1 MSLEEKKQSV
11 IEEFS
16 MYDEWLDKY
25 EYLIEL
31 GKALEAYPEE
41 LKTEE
46 KLIKGCQS
54 RVWLDYELKDGK
66 LFFRADS
73 DAIITKGI
81 ISLLLSVYSGRTPA
95 EIAADDFGFIDAIGL
110 RENLSPTRANGLVSM
125 IETIK
130 AKAKEMA
137 DQVGHDERGSV
148 GHDADVIPG
157 STGNLGSNVIP
168 GSTGNLSNE
177 VLTAEDVA
185 ALQPLYADVIQAL
198 KQVYDPEIP
207 VNIYDLGLIYEL
219 NIDKERK
226 VSIVMTFTAPN
237 CPMADEVMHE
247 VQESVTRVPGV
258 TGCTIELTFEPVWD
272 RSMLSEEARVD
283 LGLDYEEDDYGKLN
297 D

>member
-1 MSLEEKKQSV
+1 MTLEEKKQEV
-11 IEEFS
+11 IEDFS
-16 MYDEWLDKY
+16 VYDEWLDKY

-31 GKALEAYPEE
+31 GKTLAPYPEE
-41 LKTEE
+41 EKTED

-66 LFFRADS
+66 LYFRADS

-81 ISLLLSVYSGRTPA
+81 ISLLIDVYSGRTPA
-95 EIAADDFGFIDAIGL
+95 EIAADDFGFVEAIGL
-110 RENLSPTRANGLVSM
+110 KENLSPTRANGLVSM

-130 AKAKEMA
+130 AAAKEMA
-137 DQVGHDERGSV
+137 DQAGHDKKS
-148 GHDADVIPG
+148 
-157 STGNLGSNVIP
+157 
-168 GSTGNLSNE
+168 E

-185 ALQPLYADVIQAL
+185 ALQPLYSDVILAL

-247 VQESVTRVPGV
+247 VEESVKRVPGV
-258 TGCTIELTFEPVWD
+258 TGCKIELTFEPVWD